1 MTPEGEHNPVDGYAD
16 HPVRTKALELLGQT
30 LDDLTDAEYLGMGTD
45 EGWWLSLC
53 LDTMHRLPSEVE
65 PTLTAREYELLK
77 ARALVQT
84 AYSKVLEEHR
94 ESQRRA
100 ARP

>member
-1 MTPEGEHNPVDGYAD
+1 MN
-16 HPVRTKALELLGQT
+16 HPVREKALELLGQT

-45 EGWWLSLC
+45 EGWFLGLC

-65 PTLTAREYELLK
+65 ATLTAREYELLK

-84 AYSKVLEEHR
+84 AYAKVLAAHH
-94 ESQRRA
+94 ESQRRSA
-100 ARP
+100 HP